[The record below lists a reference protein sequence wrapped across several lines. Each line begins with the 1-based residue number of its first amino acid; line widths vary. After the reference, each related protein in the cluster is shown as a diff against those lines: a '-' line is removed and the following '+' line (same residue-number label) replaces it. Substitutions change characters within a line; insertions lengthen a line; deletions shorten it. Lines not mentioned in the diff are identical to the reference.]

1 MGSCVSS
8 EDKSIMSTSHVPLA
22 KANGYKDS
30 LNSPAAHDK
39 LNSSSSSAINSH
51 RLSTDDRNHRPSTSS
66 TTNGTNS
73 DANNRALT
81 SSSAA
86 NRHLNSGGSTTVI
99 ALYNYNAKDEGDLSF
114 KKGDRLLLLSDKDDP
129 DWWLARNL
137 ATNEKG
143 YIPRNYVVSE
153 ALETEE

>member
-22 KANGYKDS
+22 KPNGYKDS

-39 LNSSSSSAINSH
+39 VNSSSAINSH
-51 RLSTDDRNHRPSTSS
+51 RVTTDDRNHRPSTSS

-73 DANNRALT
+73 EANNRALT

-86 NRHLNSGGSTTVI
+86 NRHHNSGGSTVI